1 MKSYSKLPNKLLYL
15 VLIPCAIIIFSSS
28 IETMM
33 KVKDISLYQNW
44 LVTLNNSDSVKMTY
58 DRSFDAYLTANLI
71 FFLFKIIIPVA
82 LSMNTYLIY
91 TRFRVNKL
99 FIFVWIVLVFGGLL
113 YTLVEQSFYSIFYYI
128 NIIGYSVLVI
138 AILAMNKSINDN
150 KAL

>member
-33 KVKDISLYQNW
+33 KVKDINLYQNW
-44 LVTLNNSDSVKMTY
+44 LVTLNNSDSVNMTY